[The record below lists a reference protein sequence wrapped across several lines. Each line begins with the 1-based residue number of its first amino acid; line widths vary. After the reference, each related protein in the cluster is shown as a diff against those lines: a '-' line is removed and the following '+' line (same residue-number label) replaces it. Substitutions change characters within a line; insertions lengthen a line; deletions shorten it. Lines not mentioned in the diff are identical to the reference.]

1 MEPKNYF
8 LQPKNIPQKQ
18 YEALRSFFVDRCPAS
33 KTAKK
38 FKYSV
43 KALYSLIADFR
54 QKVKDPAF
62 ENQDPFFQ
70 IKKKGRKEKHEK
82 NELSSL
88 MIEMR
93 KKNFSVPDIKISL
106 DSKGYQVSEKYIYLV
121 LKKMGFSR
129 LPRRSK
135 KIKSMKDQPKIKA
148 EKSVVIDFSPEKFST
163 NLAGL
168 FCFIPYFE
176 RYGIT
181 QAISQSSYPETKGID
196 KLSSILAFQAL
207 KLSNV
212 RRYSVDDLWCMD
224 RGLGL
229 FALLNVLP
237 KTAWYSSYS
246 DRVTRDMNV
255 SFLRALHQIWK
266 KSEILSDTMNLDF
279 VTVPYWGEG
288 SHLENNWS
296 GKRRQ
301 SLASML
307 SVLAHD
313 PDSGIIDYGDTNV
326 MHKNESA
333 VILEFLDFYLAG
345 APTGE
350 DLKYLVFDSKF
361 TNYENLNKLDERG
374 IKFVTI
380 RRRGK
385 NIVEEVEAMHKK
397 DCRKVH
403 VINADMKGRTLYV
416 NDQSIILNGYHKK
429 KELRQISITGH
440 GKIKPA
446 LVITNEFDMKTED
459 IIRKYSR
466 RWLVEKSIAEQTD
479 FFHLN
484 RISSS
489 MVIKVDFDLTM
500 TILAH
505 NLFRLLAIDLERYS
519 HFSDVRIFEK
529 FIANSGEIEIEKN
542 AIQVKLKKKRNLPSL
557 LTSMA
562 QFQNTKIPWLKNK
575 TLLFSGLSH
584 S

>member
-1 MEPKNYF
+1 MELKNYF
-8 LQPKNIPQKQ
+8 LHPKNVPHKQ
-18 YEALRSFFVDRCPAS
+18 YEALRAFFVDKLSAS
-33 KTAKK
+33 KTAKR
-38 FKYSV
+38 FHYSV
-43 KALYSLIADFR
+43 KALYSLITDFR
-54 QKVKDPAF
+54 QKIKDTSAD
-62 ENQDPFFQ
+62 QDIFFQ
-70 IKKKGRKEKHEK
+70 IKKMGRKEKKEK
-82 NELSSL
+82 NELGSL
-88 MIEMR
+88 IIEMR

-135 KIKSMKDQPKIKA
+135 KSKEMGDQPKIKA
-148 EKSVVIDFSPEKFST
+148 EKSVPLDFSSERFST

-176 RYGIT
+176 RYGIAR
-181 QAISQSSYPETKGID
+181 AISQSSYPETKEID
-196 KLSSILAFQAL
+196 KVSSILAFQAL

-246 DRVTRDMNV
+246 DRVTRDMNL
-255 SFLRALHQIWK
+255 SFLRSLHQIWK
-266 KSEILSDTMNLDF
+266 KSGILSDTMNLDF

-326 MHKNESA
+326 MHQNESA
-333 VILEFLDFYLAG
+333 VVLEFLDFYRSDAM
-345 APTGE
+345 AKN

-361 TNYENLNKLDERG
+361 TNYENLNKLDEQG
-374 IKFVTI
+374 IRFVTI

-385 NIVEEVEAMHKK
+385 NVVEEVEAMHKSSGK
-397 DCRKVH
+397 KVH

-416 NDQSIILNGYHKK
+416 NDRTIILNGYHKK
-429 KELRQISITGH
+429 KEIRQISITGH

-446 LVITNEFDMKTED
+446 LIITNEFDLKVED

-466 RWLVEKSIAEQTD
+466 RWLVEKTISEQTD

-484 RISSS
+484 RVSSS

-505 NLFRLLAIDLERYS
+505 NLFRLFAMDLERYS
-519 HFSDVRIFEK
+519 HFSDMRLFEK

-542 AIQVKLKKKRNLPSL
+542 AIQIKLKKKRNLPAL
-557 LTSMA
+557 LTSMS
-562 QFQNTKIPWLKNK
+562 QFENNKIPWLKNK
-575 TLLFSGLSH
+575 SLIFSGLSH